1 MKSTRSRRPRGG
13 DGGDTVLLAQ
23 MLWNALFAV
32 LFVLLMVYVALGTT
46 VVLYISFG
54 VLVFVVVGGIWIYR
68 LHDDID
74 SRQRYRGVREE

>member
-1 MKSTRSRRPRGG
+1 M
-13 DGGDTVLLAQ
+13 LAQ